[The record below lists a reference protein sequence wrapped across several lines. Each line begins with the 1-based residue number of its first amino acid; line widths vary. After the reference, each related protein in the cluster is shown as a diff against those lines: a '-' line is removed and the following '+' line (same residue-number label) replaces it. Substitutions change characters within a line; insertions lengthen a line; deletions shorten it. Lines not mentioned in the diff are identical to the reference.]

1 MRPLFK
7 HSPIHVFFPPDPQG
21 PDIDAQ
27 SCSLVYQVLGLK
39 RRELFFFVFGEGG
52 EIISTKEPHGQT
64 KIFHQANLDANFED
78 RNAFVTGM
86 AKFDFSG

>member
-1 MRPLFK
+1 MRPPFK
-7 HSPIHVFFPPDPQG
+7 YSHTQVFFPPDPQG

-39 RRELFFFVFGEGG
+39 RRDSFFCFVIF
-52 EIISTKEPHGQT
+52 TKEPKEQT

-78 RNAFVTGM
+78 RNAFLTGM